1 VTVPKQPVVQVPP
14 ASGRCGIPSGGVA
27 PPANIPDILG
37 RRALSAGRLVALG
50 AVSRLEPRPA
60 TTAARQARPEAGGSY
75 QLCLMLVSRRTDADS
90 SSPVPD
96 SSCAAGG
103 GLSRTAPF
111 DVAQGVVS
119 AVEPRTP
126 VGSGQ
131 NLHAGR
137 RRPLV
142 AGVWSTC
149 EHRAQPR
156 WCP

>member
-1 VTVPKQPVVQVPP
+1 LIVTVPKQPVVQVPP

-142 AGVWSTC
+142 AGV
-149 EHRAQPR
+149 
-156 WCP
+156 